1 MAGRPYAK
9 KTYRIGLVRVMT
21 FADQERIDQ
30 QGRLLEKRLPI
41 IKVTSQCIPDQPRGI
56 PNAEAGKIAAPKIL
70 QVAKGLQREGAEVV
84 IISCAEDPALE
95 TARSEL
101 TVPVIGA
108 GSATAAVA
116 RSLGRDI
123 GVIGITDRI
132 PAAMAEVLGNCL
144 VGYEKIEGVQDAMD
158 LHQKDPRTRI
168 YQAAVNLAKG
178 RHIDVI
184 AFACAGIATLGI
196 DDAIEKELGVYAVN
210 PVLASGIQALFA
222 LLRKDGGAN

>member
-1 MAGRPYAK
+1 MDSRLDSK

-21 FADQERIDQ
+21 FEDRERIDQ
-30 QGRLLEKRLPI
+30 QGRLIEKRLPL

-56 PNAEAGKIAAPKIL
+56 PNADAGKIAEPKIL
-70 QVAKGLQREGAEVV
+70 QVAKGLESEGAEVV

-101 TVPVIGA
+101 TVPVIGT

-116 RSLGRDI
+116 RSLGRHI

-132 PAAMAEVLGNCL
+132 PAAMAEVLGNCF
-144 VGYEKIEGVQDAMD
+144 VGYKKIEGVQDAMD
-158 LHQKDPRTRI
+158 LHQEDPRTRI
-168 YQAAVNLAKG
+168 LQAAVSLAKG
-178 RHIDVI
+178 QHIDVV

-222 LLRKDGGAN
+222 LLRKDGGTN